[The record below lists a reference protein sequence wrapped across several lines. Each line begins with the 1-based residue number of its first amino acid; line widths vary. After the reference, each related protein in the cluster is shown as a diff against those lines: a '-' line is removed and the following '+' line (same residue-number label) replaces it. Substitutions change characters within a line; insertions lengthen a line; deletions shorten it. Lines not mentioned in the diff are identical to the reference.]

1 MFTRS
6 DILQGQALSIRI
18 KKKFIDRKDRQ
29 AEVTADSNNKLTEAQ
44 TVVHNKKDRKY
55 RRTKKKDREIRYIDR
70 IEKTDS
76 IDRNTHRKDN

>member
-29 AEVTADSNNKLTEAQ
+29 AEVTADSNNKLTEVQ
-44 TVVHNKKDRKY
+44 TVIHNKKDRKY